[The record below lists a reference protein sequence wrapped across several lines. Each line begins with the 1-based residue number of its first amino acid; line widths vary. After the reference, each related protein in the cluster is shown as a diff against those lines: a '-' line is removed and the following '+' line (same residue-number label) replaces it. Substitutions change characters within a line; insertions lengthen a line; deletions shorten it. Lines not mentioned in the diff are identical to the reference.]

1 VIPLLADENFP
12 LASVAW
18 LRGEGFD
25 VTAISELAPGAL
37 DGDVLRMARETG
49 RVLLTFDRDFGEL
62 VYRELAPVPSGIVS
76 LRVTAHTPEYP
87 GQLVA
92 RLLSDSSV
100 QVVGRCSVVTRDGVR
115 QRPLG

>member
-25 VTAISELAPGAL
+25 VAAISELAPGAL
-37 DGDVLRMARETG
+37 DGDSGWRGKPG